1 MPYLWKVFAERS
13 IDMLALAS
21 VPAGIT
27 PDISWVDYLIIAVYF
42 VVTLGIGFV
51 LRTRMISSEDFF
63 LSGRSLPSWV
73 TGLAFVGANLGALEI
88 LGMGANAA
96 QYGILQAH
104 FYWIGAIPA
113 MVFVAIFMMPF
124 YYGSKTHSVPGFL
137 KLRYNEATRGFN
149 AISFAVLTL
158 LTSGINMYA
167 AALVFNVLLGWDLNA
182 CIWLAAVFITVYIG
196 LGGLTSSIYNETL
209 QFFLIVAGLLPL
221 TIIGLVN
228 VGGWSGLEAK
238 VNNPAFFHLW
248 AGTATNNNPFGV
260 NFIGII
266 LGLGFVLSFGYWCT
280 DFLVVQ
286 RALAAEDE
294 AAAERTPLIAA
305 FPKLFFP
312 FLAIIPGL
320 IILSV
325 LPHLGHGG
333 GFENSYNMAIPFAMV
348 HYFPSGLLGL
358 GLTALLASF
367 MSGMAGNVTAFNTV
381 WTYDI
386 YRSYINRNAPDR
398 HYLQM
403 GRVVTVVGILL
414 SVGTAYLAGGFNSIM
429 DYVQTLFSIFNAPLL
444 ATFLLGMFWRRTTPW
459 GGFWGLLVGTV
470 VSIALWVGEQF
481 LHLYSFGSSEGS
493 SMWRAFIAW
502 AVCFVVTIVVSF
514 FTKPRPDVELKGLV
528 YSLTPKAERVQTV
541 WYKRP
546 LVLVAGIA
554 VIFIAFNIIFW

>member
-1 MPYLWKVFAERS
+1 
-13 IDMLALAS
+13 MLALAS
-21 VPAGIT
+21 MQAAVPIN
-27 PDISWVDYLIIAVYF
+27 ISWVDYLIFALYF
-42 VVTLGIGFV
+42 LVTLGIGFV
-51 LRTRMISSEDFF
+51 LRTRMRSSEDFF
-63 LSGRSLPSWV
+63 LAGRSLPSWV

-124 YYGSKTHSVPGFL
+124 YYGSKAHSVPGFL

-149 AISFAVLTL
+149 AFSFAILTL

-167 AALVFNVLLGWDLNA
+167 AALVFNLLLGWSLTA
-182 CIWLAAVFITVYIG
+182 CIWLSALFIMVYII
-196 LGGLTSSIYNETL
+196 LGGLSSSIYNETL

-221 TIIGLVN
+221 TVIGLIN
-228 VGGWSGLEAK
+228 VGGWSGLQAK

-248 AGTATNNNPFGV
+248 TGTATNNNPFGV

-312 FLAIIPGL
+312 FLAIAPGL

-333 GFENSYNMAIPFAMV
+333 GYGNSYNMAIPFAMA
-348 HYFPSGLLGL
+348 HYLPSGLLGL
-358 GLTALLASF
+358 GLTALMASF

-386 YRSYINRNAPDR
+386 YRSYIRRDAPDR
-398 HYLQM
+398 HYLWM
-403 GRVVTVVGILL
+403 GRVVTVVGIVL
-414 SVGTAYLAGGFNSIM
+414 SVGTAYIASNFNSIM
-429 DYVQTLFSIFNAPLL
+429 DYVQALFSIFNAPLL
-444 ATFLLGMFWRRTTPW
+444 ATFLLGMFWRRSTPW
-459 GGFWGLLVGTV
+459 GGFWGLLVGTIL
-470 VSIALWVGEQF
+470 SIILWVGEQF
-481 LHLYSFGSSEGS
+481 LHLFSFGSSEGS
-493 SMWRAFIAW
+493 SMWRALIAW
-502 AVCFVVTIVVSF
+502 SVCFVVTIVVSLI
-514 FTKPRPDVELKGLV
+514 TRRKPDVELKGLV
-528 YSLTPKAERVQTV
+528 YGLTEKVVVKETV

-546 LVLVAGIA
+546 IVLVAAIT
-554 VIFIAFNIIFW
+554 VIFVVLNIIFF

>member
-1 MPYLWKVFAERS
+1 MFT
-13 IDMLALAS
+13 LALMRQAP
-21 VPAGIT
+21 VTANV
-27 PDISWVDYLIIAVYF
+27 DWVDYLIIAVYF
-42 VVTLGIGFV
+42 CATLGIGFA
-51 LRTRMISSEDFF
+51 LRKRMKSSEDFF

-113 MVFVAIFMMPF
+113 MIFVAIFMMPF

-149 AISFAVLTL
+149 AVSFGVLTV

-167 AALVFNVLLGWDLNA
+167 AALVFNVLLGWSLNA
-182 CIWLAAVFITVYIG
+182 CIWLSALFIMVYIL
-196 LGGLTSSIYNETL
+196 LGGLSSSIYNETL
-209 QFFLIVAGLLPL
+209 QFFLIVLGLLPL
-221 TIIGLVN
+221 TLIGLIS
-228 VGGWSGLEAK
+228 VGGWTGLQAK
-238 VNNPAFFHLW
+238 VSNPAFFHLW
-248 AGTATNNNPFGV
+248 AGTAGGNNPFGV
-260 NFIGII
+260 NFIGIA

-286 RALAAEDE
+286 RALAAEDG

-312 FLAIIPGL
+312 FIAIVPGL

-325 LPHLGHGG
+325 LPGLGHGG
-333 GFENSYNMAIPFAMV
+333 GFQNSYNMAIPFAMV
-348 HYFPSGLLGL
+348 HYFPAGLLGL

-386 YRSYINRNAPDR
+386 YRSYVKKDAPDS
-398 HYLQM
+398 HYLWM
-403 GRVVTVVGILL
+403 GRVITVVGILL
-414 SVGTAYLAGGFNSIM
+414 SVGTAYIASNFSSIM
-429 DYVQTLFSIFNAPLL
+429 DYVQALFSIFNAPLL
-444 ATFLLGMFWRRTTPW
+444 ATFLLGMFWKRTTSW
-459 GGFWGLLVGTV
+459 GGFWGLLVGTFC
-470 VSIALWVGEQF
+470 SIALWVGEQF
-481 LHLYSFGSSEGS
+481 FHLFSFGSSEGS
-493 SMWRAFIAW
+493 SMWRALIAW
-502 AVCFVVTIVVSF
+502 STCFVITIVVSL
-514 FTKPRPDVELKGLV
+514 FTRPKPAAELKGLV
-528 YSLTPKAERVQTV
+528 YSLTPRAEVVETV

-546 LVLVAGIA
+546 VVLAGIA
-554 VIFIAFNIIFW
+554 LVILIAFNIIFF

>member
-1 MPYLWKVFAERS
+1 MF
-13 IDMLALAS
+13 ALAS
-21 VPAGIT
+21 LQVQVTANSG
-27 PDISWVDYLIIAVYF
+27 WVDYLIIALYF

-51 LRTRMISSEDFF
+51 LRTRMKSSEDFF

-96 QYGILQAH
+96 QYGIMQAH

-137 KLRYNEATRGFN
+137 KLRYNEPTRGFN
-149 AISFAVLTL
+149 AVTFGILTL

-167 AALVFNVLLGWDLNA
+167 AALVFNVLLGWNLNA
-182 CIWLAAVFITVYIG
+182 CIWLAALFIMVYIL

-221 TIIGLVN
+221 TIIGLIN
-228 VGGWSGLEAK
+228 VGGWDGLKAK

-248 AGTATNNNPFGV
+248 AGTAGNNNPFGV

-286 RALAAEDE
+286 RALAAENQ
-294 AAAERTPLIAA
+294 AAAERTPLIAT
-305 FPKLFFP
+305 FPKVFFP
-312 FLAIIPGL
+312 ILAIAPGL

-325 LPHLGHGG
+325 LPGLGHGG

-348 HYFPSGLLGL
+348 HYYPNGLLGL
-358 GLTALLASF
+358 GLTALLAAF

-386 YRSYINRNAPDR
+386 YRSYIRREAPDR
-398 HYLQM
+398 HYLWM
-403 GRVVTVVGILL
+403 GRVITVVGILL
-414 SVGTAYLAGGFNSIM
+414 SVGAAYLASGFNSIM
-429 DYVQTLFSIFNAPLL
+429 DYVQVLFSVVNAPLL

-459 GGFWGLLVGTV
+459 GGFWGLIIGTL
-470 VSIALWVGEQF
+470 SSLFLWIGEQF
-481 LHLYSFGSSEGS
+481 LHLFSFGSSEGS
-493 SMWRAFIAW
+493 SMWRALIAFVIC
-502 AVCFVVTIVVSF
+502 AVVTVAVSF
-514 FTKPRPDVELKGLV
+514 FTEPKPDAELKGLV
-528 YSLTPKAERVQTV
+528 YSLTPKAEVVETV
-541 WYKRP
+541 WYKKP
-546 LVLVAGIA
+546 VVMAAAALGLMIVL
-554 VIFIAFNIIFW
+554 NIILW

>member
-1 MPYLWKVFAERS
+1 MFT
-13 IDMLALAS
+13 LAS
-21 VPAGIT
+21 LQANIS
-27 PDISWVDYLIIAVYF
+27 PDIGWVDYLIIAIYF
-42 VVTLGIGFV
+42 AVTLGIGLA
-51 LRTRMISSEDFF
+51 LRKRMLSSEDFF

-113 MVFVAIFMMPF
+113 MIFVAIFMMPF

-149 AISFAVLTL
+149 AITFGILTV

-167 AALVFNVLLGWDLNA
+167 AALVFNVLLGWSLNA
-182 CIWLAAVFITVYIG
+182 CIWLAALFIMVYIL
-196 LGGLTSSIYNETL
+196 LGGLSSSIYNETL

-221 TIIGLVN
+221 TIIGLIN
-228 VGGWSGLEAK
+228 VGGWSGLQAK

-248 AGTATNNNPFGV
+248 AGTAGSNNPFGV

-286 RALAAEDE
+286 RALAAEDQ
-294 AAAERTPLIAA
+294 AAAQRTPLIAT

-312 FLAIIPGL
+312 FLAIAPGL
-320 IILSV
+320 VILSV
-325 LPHLGHGG
+325 MPGLGHGG
-333 GFENSYNMAIPFAMV
+333 GFNNSYNMAIPFAMV

-386 YRSYINRNAPDR
+386 YRSYIKRDAPDR
-398 HYLQM
+398 HYLWM
-403 GRVVTVVGILL
+403 GRVITVAGILI
-414 SVGTAYLAGGFNSIM
+414 SVGTAYLAASFNSIM
-429 DYVQTLFSIFNAPLL
+429 DYVQVLFSIVNAPLL

-459 GGFWGLLVGTV
+459 GGFFGLLIGTIC
-470 VSIALWVGEQF
+470 SIALWVMEQF
-481 LHLYSFGSSEGS
+481 LHIFSFGSSEGS
-493 SMWRAFIAW
+493 SMWRAFIAF
-502 AVCFVVTIVVSF
+502 AVCFVATFVISL
-514 FTKPRPDVELKGLV
+514 FTKPRPETELKGLV
-528 YSLTPKAERVQTV
+528 YSLTPKAEVTETA

-546 LVLVAGIA
+546 IVLAAAAI
-554 VIFIAFNIIFW
+554 VIFVVLNIIFF

>member
-1 MPYLWKVFAERS
+1 MFAVAS
-13 IDMLALAS
+13 IQANA
-21 VPAGIT
+21 A
-27 PDISWVDYLIIAVYF
+27 PDITWVDYLIIGIYF
-42 VVTLGIGFV
+42 LVTLGVGFV
-51 LRTRMISSEDFF
+51 LRTRMKTSEDFF

-113 MVFVAIFMMPF
+113 MIFVAIFMMPF
-124 YYGSKTHSVPGFL
+124 YYGSKAHSVPGFL

-149 AISFAVLTL
+149 AGSFAILTL

-167 AALVFNVLLGWDLNA
+167 AALVFNVLLGWSLNA
-182 CIWLAAVFITVYIG
+182 CIWLSALFIMAYIL

-221 TIIGLVN
+221 TIVGLIN
-228 VGGWSGLEAK
+228 VGGWSGLQAK

-248 AGTATNNNPFGV
+248 TGTATNNNPFGV
-260 NFIGII
+260 NFIGIV

-320 IILSV
+320 IVLSV
-325 LPHLGHGG
+325 LPNLGHGG
-333 GFENSYNMAIPFAMV
+333 GFQNSYNMAIPFAMV

-386 YRSYINRNAPDR
+386 YRSYIRKDAPDT
-398 HYLQM
+398 HYLWM
-403 GRVVTVVGILL
+403 GRIITVVGIIL
-414 SVGTAYLAGGFNSIM
+414 SVGTAYIASNFNSIM
-429 DYVQTLFSIFNAPLL
+429 DYVQVLFSVFNAPLL
-444 ATFLLGMFWRRTTPW
+444 ATFLLGMFWKRTTSW
-459 GGFWGLLVGTV
+459 GGFWGLLIGTLT
-470 VSIALWVGEQF
+470 SIFLWVAEQF
-481 LHLYSFGSSEGS
+481 LHLFSLGSSEGS
-493 SMWRAFIAW
+493 SMWRALIAW
-502 AVCFVVTIVVSF
+502 GTCFVITIIVSL
-514 FTKPRPDVELKGLV
+514 FTQPKPETELKGLV
-528 YSLTPKAERVQTV
+528 YSLTPRPKVTETI

-546 LVLVAGIA
+546 VVLASIA
-554 VIFIAFNIIFW
+554 IVIFVILNIIFF

>member
-1 MPYLWKVFAERS
+1 
-13 IDMLALAS
+13 MLILAMLQ
-21 VPAGIT
+21 AQTQEAANIG
-27 PDISWVDYLIIAVYF
+27 WVDYLIIGVYF
-42 VVTLGIGFV
+42 VVALGIGFV
-51 LRTRMISSEDFF
+51 LRTRMKSSEDFF

-113 MVFVAIFMMPF
+113 MIFVAIFMMPF
-124 YYGSKTHSVPGFL
+124 YYGSKAHSVPGFL
-137 KLRYNEATRGFN
+137 KMRYNEATRGFN
-149 AISFAVLTL
+149 AVSFAILTL

-167 AALVFNVLLGWDLNA
+167 AALVFNVLLGWSLNA
-182 CIWLAAVFITVYIG
+182 CIWLAALFIMAYIL

-221 TIIGLVN
+221 TIVGLIN
-228 VGGWSGLEAK
+228 VGGWGGLQAK

-286 RALAAEDE
+286 RALAAESQ

-320 IILSV
+320 IVLSV
-325 LPHLGHGG
+325 LPNLGHGG
-333 GFENSYNMAIPFAMV
+333 GFQNSYNMAIPFAMV

-381 WTYDI
+381 WTYDL
-386 YRSYINRNAPDR
+386 YRSYIRRDAPDR
-398 HYLQM
+398 HYLWM
-403 GRVVTVVGILL
+403 GRVITVVGIVL
-414 SVGTAYLAGGFNSIM
+414 SVGTAYLASSFNSIM
-429 DYVQTLFSIFNAPLL
+429 DYVQVLFSVFNAPLL
-444 ATFLLGMFWRRTTPW
+444 ATFLLGMFWKRTTPW
-459 GGFWGLLVGTV
+459 GGFWGLLIGTLT
-470 VSIALWVGEQF
+470 SIVLWVGEQF
-481 LHLYSFGSSEGS
+481 LHLFSLGSSEGS
-493 SMWRAFIAW
+493 SMWRALIAW
-502 AVCFVVTIVVSF
+502 CVCFVITIVVSF
-514 FTKPRPDVELKGLV
+514 FTSKKPEKELKGLV
-528 YSLTPKAERVQTV
+528 YSLTPKPEVVETV

-546 LVLVAGIA
+546 LVLVGIA
-554 VIFIAFNIIFW
+554 IVIFAILNIIFF

>member
-1 MPYLWKVFAERS
+1 MLTLTAVSAKVIANANW
-13 IDMLALAS
+13 I
-21 VPAGIT
+21 
-27 PDISWVDYLIIAVYF
+27 DYLIIAVYF
-42 VVTLGIGFV
+42 LVTLGIGFA
-51 LRTRMISSEDFF
+51 LRRRMKSSEDFF

-96 QYGILQAH
+96 QYGFLQAH

-113 MVFVAIFMMPF
+113 MLFVAIFMMPF
-124 YYGSKTHSVPGFL
+124 YYGSKAHSVPGFL

-149 AISFAVLTL
+149 AISFAILTL

-167 AALVFNVLLGWDLNA
+167 AALVFNLLLGWSLNT
-182 CIWLAAVFITVYIG
+182 CIWVAALFIMLYII

-221 TIIGLVN
+221 TIIGLTS
-228 VGGWSGLEAK
+228 VGGWSGLQAK
-238 VNNPAFFHLW
+238 VNNPQFFHLW
-248 AGTATNNNPFGV
+248 ANTASNGNPFGV
-260 NFIGII
+260 NFIGIV

-320 IILSV
+320 VIISV
-325 LPHLGHGG
+325 LPNLGKGG
-333 GFENSYNMAIPFAMV
+333 TFQNSYNMAIPIAMAR
-348 HYFPSGLLGL
+348 YFPNGILGL

-386 YRSYINRNAPDR
+386 YRAYFKRDGSDN
-398 HYLQM
+398 HYLWM

-414 SVGTAYLAGGFNSIM
+414 SVATAYIAASFTSIM
-429 DYVQTLFSIFNAPLL
+429 DYVQALFSIFNAPLL
-444 ATFLLGMFWRRTTPW
+444 ATFLLGMFWKRTTPW
-459 GGFWGLLVGTV
+459 GGFVGLLIGTLA
-470 VSIALWVGEQF
+470 SIALWIGEQYM
-481 LHLYSFGSSEGS
+481 HLFSLGSSEGS
-493 SMWRAFIAW
+493 SMWRALIAW
-502 AVCFVVTIVVSF
+502 AVCFVVTIIVSF
-514 FTKPRPDVELKGLV
+514 FTERKPDEELKGLV
-528 YSLTPKAERVQTV
+528 YSMTPKADVVETV

-546 LVLVAGIA
+546 MVLAGA
-554 VIFIAFNIIFW
+554 ALAIFVVLNIIFF

>member
-1 MPYLWKVFAERS
+1 MFTLGAVATAPVTAH
-13 IDMLALAS
+13 
-21 VPAGIT
+21 VQ
-27 PDISWVDYLIIAVYF
+27 WVDYLIIGVYF
-42 VVTLGIGFV
+42 LVTLGIGLI
-51 LRTRMISSEDFF
+51 LRRKMKSSEDFF

-88 LGMGANAA
+88 LGMGAAAA
-96 QYGILQAH
+96 QYGMMQAH

-113 MVFVAIFMMPF
+113 MLFVAIFMMPF
-124 YYGSKTHSVPGFL
+124 YYGSKAHSVPGFL

-149 AISFAVLTL
+149 AITFGILTL

-167 AALVFNVLLGWDLNA
+167 AALVFNVLLGWSLDA
-182 CIWLAAVFITVYIG
+182 SIWLAAVFIMAYIL

-221 TIIGLVN
+221 TIIGLLN
-228 VGGWSGLEAK
+228 VGGWSGLQER

-248 AGTATNNNPFGV
+248 INTAGNNNPFGV
-260 NFIGII
+260 NFIGIA

-320 IILSV
+320 VV
-325 LPHLGHGG
+325 LTVFPQLGKTP
-333 GFENSYNMAIPFAMV
+333 GFENSFNMAIPYAMV
-348 HYFPSGLLGL
+348 RYLPNGLLGL
-358 GLTALLASF
+358 GLTALLAAF

-386 YRSYINRNAPDR
+386 YRAYIKRDASDR
-398 HYLQM
+398 HYLNM
-403 GRVVTVVGILL
+403 GRIVTVVGIIL
-414 SVGTAYLAGGFNSIM
+414 SVGTAYIAASFTSIM
-429 DYVQTLFSIFNAPLL
+429 DYVQALFSVVNAPLL
-444 ATFLLGMFWRRTTPW
+444 ATFLLGMFWKRTTAW
-459 GGFWGLLVGTV
+459 GGFFGVVIGTLVALFLWIGETV
-470 VSIALWVGEQF
+470 Y
-481 LHLYSFGSSEGS
+481 HLFSFGSSEGS
-493 SMWRAFIAW
+493 SMWRALIGW
-502 AVCFVVTIVVSF
+502 GVCFVVTIIISL
-514 FTKPRPDVELKGLV
+514 FTKPKPDEELKGLV
-528 YSLTPKAERVQTV
+528 YSLTPKRTAVETV

-546 LVLVAGIA
+546 IVLASIA
-554 VIFIAFNIIFW
+554 LVIFIIFNLMFF

>member
-1 MPYLWKVFAERS
+1 MA
-13 IDMLALAS
+13 IATLAA
-21 VPAGIT
+21 ATAHIT
-27 PDISWVDYLIIAVYF
+27 ANANWVDYLIIGIYF
-42 VVTLGIGFV
+42 AVTLGIGFV
-51 LRTRMISSEDFF
+51 LRTRMKSSEDFF

-113 MVFVAIFMMPF
+113 MIFVAIFMMPF

-149 AISFAVLTL
+149 ALSFAVLTL

-167 AALVFNVLLGWDLNA
+167 AALVFNVLLGWSLNW
-182 CIWLAAVFITVYIG
+182 CIWLAAAFIMAYIL

-221 TIIGLVN
+221 TIVGLIN
-228 VGGWSGLEAK
+228 VGGWGGLQAK

-260 NFIGII
+260 NFIGIV

-286 RALAAEDE
+286 RALAAEDQ
-294 AAAERTPLIAA
+294 AAAERTPLIAT

-312 FLAIIPGL
+312 FLAIAPGL
-320 IILSV
+320 IVLSV
-325 LPHLGHGG
+325 LPNLGHGG
-333 GFENSYNMAIPFAMV
+333 GFENSYNMAIPFAMA
-348 HYFPSGLLGL
+348 HYFPSGVLGL

-381 WTYDI
+381 WTYDL
-386 YRSYINRNAPDR
+386 YRSYIKRDAPDR
-398 HYLQM
+398 HYLWM
-403 GRVVTVVGILL
+403 GRIITVVGILL
-414 SVGTAYLAGGFNSIM
+414 SVGTAYIAASFTSIM
-429 DYVQTLFSIFNAPLL
+429 DYVQALFSIFNAPLL
-444 ATFLLGMFWRRTTPW
+444 ATFLLGMFWKRSTPW
-459 GGFWGLLVGTV
+459 GGFIGLLVGTLT
-470 VSIALWVGEQF
+470 SIVLWVMEEF
-481 LHLYSFGSSEGS
+481 LHIFSLGSSEGS
-493 SMWRAFIAW
+493 SMWRALIAW
-502 AVCFVVTIVVSF
+502 SVCFVVTIVVSLM
-514 FTKPRPDVELKGLV
+514 TKPKPEEELKGLV
-528 YSLTPKAERVQTV
+528 YSLTPRPEVKETV

-546 LVLVAGIA
+546 LVLAGAAI
-554 VIFIAFNIIFW
+554 VIFAILNIIFW

>member
-1 MPYLWKVFAERS
+1 MF
-13 IDMLALAS
+13 ALAS
-21 VPAGIT
+21 MQARVTANVG
-27 PDISWVDYLIIAVYF
+27 WVDYLIIGIYF
-42 VVTLGIGFV
+42 CVTLGIGFV
-51 LRTRMISSEDFF
+51 LRRRMRSSEDFF

-96 QYGILQAH
+96 QYGVLQAH

-113 MVFVAIFMMPF
+113 MIFVAIFMMPF

-149 AISFAVLTL
+149 AVTFGILTL

-167 AALVFNVLLGWDLNA
+167 AALVFNVLLGWSLNA
-182 CIWLAAVFITVYIG
+182 CIWFAALFIMVYIL
-196 LGGLTSSIYNETL
+196 LGGLSSSIYNETL

-221 TIIGLVN
+221 TIVGLIS
-228 VGGWSGLEAK
+228 VGGWSGLQAR

-248 AGTATNNNPFGV
+248 TGTAGNGNPFGV

-286 RALAAEDE
+286 RALAAEDQ
-294 AAAERTPLIAA
+294 AAAERTPLIAT

-312 FLAIIPGL
+312 ILAIAPGL
-320 IILSV
+320 IILTV
-325 LPHLGHGG
+325 LPGLGHGG

-386 YRSYINRNAPDR
+386 YRSYIKRDAPDN
-398 HYLQM
+398 HYLWM
-403 GRVVTVVGILL
+403 GRIITVVGIIL
-414 SVGTAYLAGGFNSIM
+414 SVGTAYIASSFTSIM
-429 DYVQTLFSIFNAPLL
+429 DYVQILFSVVNAPLL

-459 GGFWGLLVGTV
+459 GGFLGLLIGTLC
-470 VSIALWVGEQF
+470 SIALWVGEQF
-481 LHLYSFGSSEGS
+481 LHLFSFGSSEGS
-493 SMWRAFIAW
+493 SMWRALIAF
-502 AVCFVVTIVVSF
+502 VICFVVTIVVSL
-514 FTKPRPDVELKGLV
+514 FTERKPDVELKGLV
-528 YSLTPKAERVQTV
+528 YSLTPKAEVVETV

-546 LVLVAGIA
+546 VVLAGAALVILILL
-554 VIFIAFNIIFW
+554 NIIFF

>member
-1 MPYLWKVFAERS
+1 MV
-13 IDMLALAS
+13 ALAS
-21 VPAGIT
+21 VQARVT
-27 PDISWVDYLIIAVYF
+27 AQSEWVDYLIIALYF

-51 LRTRMISSEDFF
+51 LRTRMKSSEDFF
-63 LSGRSLPSWV
+63 LAGRSLPSWV

-96 QYGILQAH
+96 QYGIMQAH

-137 KLRYNEATRGFN
+137 KLRYNEPTRGFN
-149 AISFAVLTL
+149 AVTFAILTL

-167 AALVFNVLLGWDLNA
+167 AALVFNVLLGWNLNA
-182 CIWLAAVFITVYIG
+182 CIWLAAVFIMVYIL

-221 TIIGLVN
+221 TIIGLIN
-228 VGGWSGLEAK
+228 VGGWDGLKAK

-248 AGTATNNNPFGV
+248 AGTAGNNNPFGV

-286 RALAAEDE
+286 RALAAENQ
-294 AAAERTPLIAA
+294 AAAERTPLIAT
-305 FPKLFFP
+305 FPKVFFP
-312 FLAIIPGL
+312 VLAIAPGL

-325 LPHLGHGG
+325 LPGLGHGG

-348 HYFPSGLLGL
+348 HYYPNGLLGL
-358 GLTALLASF
+358 GLTALLAAF

-381 WTYDI
+381 WTYDL
-386 YRSYINRNAPDR
+386 YRSYIRRDAPDR
-398 HYLQM
+398 HYLWM
-403 GRVVTVVGILL
+403 GRVVTVVGIIL
-414 SVGTAYLAGGFNSIM
+414 SVGAAYLAAGFNSIM
-429 DYVQTLFSIFNAPLL
+429 DYVQVLFSVVNAPLL

-459 GGFWGLLVGTV
+459 GGFWGLIVGTLC
-470 VSIALWVGEQF
+470 SLFLWIGEQF
-481 LHLYSFGSSEGS
+481 LHLFSFGSSEGS
-493 SMWRAFIAW
+493 SMWRALIAF
-502 AVCFVVTIVVSF
+502 VICSVVTVAVSL
-514 FTKPRPDVELKGLV
+514 FTEAKPDAELKGLV
-528 YSLTPKAERVQTV
+528 YSLTPKAEVVETV
-541 WYKRP
+541 WYKKP
-546 LVLVAGIA
+546 VVLAAAALGIM
-554 VIFIAFNIIFW
+554 VVLNIIFW